1 MPLPPPAPS
10 AEPPDRERKRAT
22 ILLIEDHADSA
33 VVFERL
39 LVRRGFGVV
48 HASTLKQGL
57 ECLEQGGIDLLIAD
71 LSLPDGSGLDVMA
84 PGTGAQR
91 LPAIALSGF
100 GAPEDERRSREA
112 GFALHLVKPV
122 DFSVLHA
129 AIEKLLS
136 QTNREGGDPA
146 ISQASRGV

>member
-1 MPLPPPAPS
+1 MPLPPSAPS
-10 AEPPDRERKRAT
+10 AEQPDRERKRAT

-48 HASTLKQGL
+48 LASTLKQGL

-136 QTNREGGDPA
+136 QTNRERGDPG